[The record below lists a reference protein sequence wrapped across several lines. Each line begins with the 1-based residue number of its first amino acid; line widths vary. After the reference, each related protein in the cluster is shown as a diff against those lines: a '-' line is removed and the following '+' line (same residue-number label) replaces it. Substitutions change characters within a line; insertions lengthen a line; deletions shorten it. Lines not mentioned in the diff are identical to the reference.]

1 MVIAFGFVPKAN
13 AVWNR
18 ECVFTN
24 ALEYFVDKILTNITT
39 RKMRTTVNNPAWQ
52 VCPLYEDDDNVFTET
67 RSSLIRRFP
76 SGGQRHQ

>member
-24 ALEYFVDKILTNITT
+24 ALEYFVDKILTSS
-39 RKMRTTVNNPAWQ
+39 VNYNREEEQPCFGAKLD
-52 VCPLYEDDDNVFTET
+52 VLEFLNLENLSCKEVKTIAFLAEDNWF
-67 RSSLIRRFP
+67 LI
-76 SGGQRHQ
+76 